1 MLPKRRRYGIQLII
15 QEFRRVV
22 KDRLP
27 GVKSYSSTM
36 SSVDRPKSSASDR
49 IFRFGAFEFNSKSRQ
64 LQKQGLR
71 LKLSGQPISVLAMLL
86 EHPGE
91 VVTRAD
97 LQRLLWPAGTYVD
110 FEHSVNA
117 AIKRLRQALN
127 DSADS
132 PRFIETLARNGYR
145 FVAPVSER
153 IDDLAEPPGQNDT
166 SVLQPAPQDKAHVGW
181 RRVRALPAAIAGTLA
196 LIAIAAFTVGLH
208 ERSLPHTGPGSIR
221 SLAILPLANLSGDP
235 DEEYFVEGMSD
246 ALRQQLEIISALRV
260 ISRTSSIYYRASNK
274 HLSEIA
280 RQLNADAVVDGSVL
294 RSGKRV
300 RINVEL
306 IQTATDTRIWGGSYD
321 RDLKDIFALQT
332 EVAQKIADEIRV
344 TLRPPDRARLARRRA
359 PDPDAYLAYSKGRF
373 FWNRRTEGDLKRA
386 IGYFQQAIAK
396 DPNYALAYDG
406 LADCWLPLGWY
417 AYLAPSETFPY
428 AKIAVMK
435 ALALDDSLAEA
446 HTSLAFVTLYYDRDW
461 ANAEREFRR
470 AIELNPNY
478 ANGHHWY
485 GEFLSLVGRHEE
497 AIAESERARELDPL
511 STIITTWVGSRY
523 FFARQYDRAIEQY
536 RSAVEMDP
544 GFVPVHLVLGQALE
558 QKRMYQEAIA
568 ELEKAVSLSGGSPVY
583 IASLAHA
590 YGVAGRQSQA
600 KKLFNDLGKLRKQ
613 RYVSSYD
620 LALASLGLG
629 ETDQAFAFL
638 AQAVEERSPR
648 AAFLGVD
655 PRFDGIRSDA
665 RFKELTIRIG
675 RPS

>member
-1 MLPKRRRYGIQLII
+1 
-15 QEFRRVV
+15 
-22 KDRLP
+22 
-27 GVKSYSSTM
+27 M
-36 SSVDRPKSSASDR
+36 SSVVARPESSASGR
-49 IFRFGAFEFNSKSRQ
+49 IFRFGAFEFHSKARQ
-64 LQKQGLR
+64 LQKHGLR
-71 LKLSGQPISVLAMLL
+71 IKLSGQPISVLTMLL

-91 VVTRAD
+91 VVTREE
-97 LQRLLWPAGTYVD
+97 LQKRLWPAGTYVD

-117 AIKRLRQALN
+117 AIKRLRQALG

-145 FVAPVSER
+145 FIAPVSER
-153 IDDLAEPPGQNDT
+153 IDDLAEPAGLNETDVP
-166 SVLQPAPQDKAHVGW
+166 QPAAQDNAQLGW
-181 RRVRALPAAIAGTLA
+181 MRFRASPAVMAGI
-196 LIAIAAFTVGLH
+196 LILIVIAALAIGLRK
-208 ERSLPHTGPGSIR
+208 RSPPHTGPGSIR

-235 DEEYFVEGMSD
+235 DEEYFVEGMAD
-246 ALRQQLEIISALRV
+246 ALRQHLEIISSLRV
-260 ISRTSSIYYRASNK
+260 ISRTSSMYYRGSSRP
-274 HLSEIA
+274 LPEIA

-294 RSGKRV
+294 RFGKRV

-306 IQTATDTRIWGGSYD
+306 IQTASDTRVWGASYD

-344 TLRPPDRARLARRRA
+344 TLRPPDRARLASRHA
-359 PDPDAYLAYSKGRF
+359 PDPDAYMAYSKGRF
-373 FWNRRTEGDLKRA
+373 FWNRRTEVDLKRA

-396 DPNYALAYDG
+396 DPSYALAYDG

-417 AYLAPSETFPY
+417 AYLAPSQTFPY
-428 AKIAVMK
+428 AKAAVMK

-470 AIELNPNY
+470 AIDLNPNY

-485 GEFLSLVGRHEE
+485 GEFLSLVGRHQE

-511 STIITTWVGSRY
+511 STIINTWVGSRY
-523 FFARQYDRAIEQY
+523 FFARQYDKAIEQY
-536 RSAVEMDP
+536 RNAVEMDP

-583 IASLAHA
+583 MASLAHA
-590 YGVAGRQSQA
+590 YGVAGRQGQA
-600 KKLFNDLGKLRKQ
+600 KKLLDDLRNLCKQ
-613 RYVSSYD
+613 RYVSPFD
-620 LALASLGLG
+620 FALASLGLG
-629 ETDQAFAFL
+629 ETDQAFGFL

-655 PRFDGIRSDA
+655 PRFDGIRGDA
-665 RFKELTIRIG
+665 RFKQLMIGIG
-675 RPS
+675 R